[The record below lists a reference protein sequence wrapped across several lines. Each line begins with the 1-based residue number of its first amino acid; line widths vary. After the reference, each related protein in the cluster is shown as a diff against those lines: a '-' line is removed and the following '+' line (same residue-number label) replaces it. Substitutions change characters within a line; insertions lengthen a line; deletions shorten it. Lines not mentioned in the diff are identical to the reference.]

1 VRRGRTSGVGSAHNY
16 SNFITTSA
24 AFEKYGLLVSFVPAR
39 DVSTKNLSDLAP
51 DCPQTNRRSHAGI
64 MILSGVRTRYLLRA
78 RAQSAALAGA
88 WVRPRCWEVSGR
100 NNPHCSE
107 LQGRM
112 EFSWQRQPQEA
123 SPPDSNSSTSETSS
137 VMDSAEL
144 SRWGLFRLPFNDAS
158 MTSGCVMP
166 AFSM

>member
-112 EFSWQRQPQEA
+112 EFAWQRQPQEA
-123 SPPDSNSSTSETSS
+123 SPPHFKQLYVRNFLGDGF
-137 VMDSAEL
+137 
-144 SRWGLFRLPFNDAS
+144 RWAFSMGVVSFVPS